1 MTKKTSRKE
10 EIIRAAIEVFGR
22 NGFRNSVISEIAQKA
37 NVADGTI
44 YQYFK
49 NKEDLF
55 FSIAEERTKE
65 FCKQL
70 DLHLQGIKV
79 L

>member
-22 NGFRNSVISEIAQKA
+22 NGFQNSVISEIAQKA

-49 NKEDLF
+49 NKEAFLLNCG
-55 FSIAEERTKE
+55 RT
-65 FCKQL
+65 
-70 DLHLQGIKV
+70 D
-79 L
+79 